1 MLFVETTFREE
12 DTGMARKRQGIG
24 IVEGW
29 QGLGEEDFLR
39 RLVERVVQQ
48 VLEAEMTSFLGAGAY
63 ERNAERRGWRNGF
76 KPRVLKTR
84 VGKLEL
90 LVPKDRE
97 GQFQTELFER
107 YQRSEKALVL
117 SMLEMYISGVSTRKV
132 SAITETLCGLEVSR
146 SQVSALA
153 EKLDLEL
160 SAWRSRGLEKAYPY
174 LVIDARYERVRRAG
188 AVVSQGVLVVVGIS
202 QEGYREVLGAWM
214 ADSETETSWGQVF
227 AELKQRGLR
236 GVRYVV
242 SDDHQGL
249 VRAVRRHF
257 QGAMWQRC
265 QVHFLRNALSL
276 CAARDKALV
285 VGLLKNVT
293 EAETREAA
301 LAAIGQV
308 AAELEKRAP
317 KVARLLEEHGEEILA
332 VYALPASHR
341 KKMRTTNLL
350 ERQNQELKRRTRVV
364 RVFPHE
370 QSCLRLVT
378 ALLMETNQE
387 WMEQLYLDIGEGRT
401 AVSQQ
406 AMASA
411 AA

>member
-1 MLFVETTFREE
+1 
-12 DTGMARKRQGIG
+12 MARKRQGMG

-39 RLVERVVQQ
+39 GLVERVVQQ

-63 ERNAERRGWRNGF
+63 ERSAERRGWRNGF
-76 KPRVLKTR
+76 KPRVLKSR

-117 SMLEMYISGVSTRKV
+117 SMLEMYIAGVSTRKV
-132 SAITETLCGLEVSR
+132 SAITERLCGLEVSR
-146 SQVSALA
+146 SQVSELA
-153 EKLDLEL
+153 GKLDLEL
-160 SAWRSRGLEKAYPY
+160 SAWRNRPLEKVYPY

-202 QEGYREVLGAWM
+202 EEGYREVLGAWI
-214 ADSETETSWGQVF
+214 ADSETEASWGQVF
-227 AELKQRGLR
+227 GELKQRGLR
-236 GVRYVV
+236 DVRYVV
-242 SDDHQGL
+242 SDDHRGL
-249 VRAVRRHF
+249 VRAVGRHF

-276 CAARDKALV
+276 CGARDKPLV
-285 VGLLKNVT
+285 VGLLKNIT
-293 EAETREAA
+293 EAETRETAQEA
-301 LAAIGQV
+301 MGQA
-308 AAELEKRAP
+308 AAELEKRVP

-332 VYALPASHR
+332 VYALPGAHR

-378 ALLMETNQE
+378 ALLTETNQE
-387 WMEQLYLDIGEGRT
+387 WMEQPYLDMGEGT
-401 AVSQQ
+401 PAVSQQ
-406 AMASA
+406 TMASA

>member
-1 MLFVETTFREE
+1 
-12 DTGMARKRQGIG
+12 MARKRQGMG

-39 RLVERVVQQ
+39 GLVERVVQQ

-63 ERNAERRGWRNGF
+63 ERSAERRGWRNGF

-117 SMLEMYISGVSTRKV
+117 SMLEMYIAGVSTRKV

-146 SQVSALA
+146 SQVSELA
-153 EKLDLEL
+153 GKLDLEL
-160 SAWRSRGLEKAYPY
+160 SAWRNRPLEKVYPY

-202 QEGYREVLGAWM
+202 AEGYREVLGAWI
-214 ADSETETSWGQVF
+214 ADSETEASWGQVF
-227 AELKQRGLR
+227 GELKQRGLR
-236 GVRYVV
+236 DVRYVV
-242 SDDHQGL
+242 SDDHRGL
-249 VRAVRRHF
+249 VRAVGRHF

-276 CAARDKALV
+276 CGARDKPLV
-285 VGLLKNVT
+285 VGLLKNIT
-293 EAETREAA
+293 EAETRETAQEA
-301 LAAIGQV
+301 MGQA
-308 AAELEKRAP
+308 AAELEKRVP

-332 VYALPASHR
+332 VYALPGAHR

-387 WMEQLYLDIGEGRT
+387 WMEQPYLDMNEGT
-401 AVSQQ
+401 PAVSQQ
-406 AMASA
+406 TMASA

>member
-1 MLFVETTFREE
+1 
-12 DTGMARKRQGIG
+12 MARKRQGIG
-24 IVEGW
+24 IVDGL

-39 RLVERVVQQ
+39 GLVERVVQQ
-48 VLEAEMTSFLGAGAY
+48 VLDAEMTSFLGAGAY

-117 SMLEMYISGVSTRKV
+117 SMLEMYIAGVSTRKV
-132 SAITETLCGLEVSR
+132 SAITEALCGLEVSR

-160 SAWRSRGLEKAYPY
+160 SGWRNRPLEKAYPY

-202 QEGYREVLGAWM
+202 ADGYREVLGAWM

-227 AELKQRGLR
+227 AELKQRGLG

-257 QGAMWQRC
+257 QGAAWQRC
-265 QVHFLRNALSL
+265 QVHFLRNALQM
-276 CAARDKALV
+276 CGARDKPLV
-285 VGLLKNVT
+285 VGLLKNIT
-293 EAETREAA
+293 EAETLEAA
-301 LAAIGQV
+301 LEAIGQV
-308 AAELEKRAP
+308 VAELEKRAP

-370 QSCLRLVT
+370 LSCLRLVT

-387 WMEQLYLDIGEGRT
+387 WMEKPYLDMQESAMTVG
-401 AVSQQ
+401 QQ
-406 AMASA
+406 ALATA

>member
-1 MLFVETTFREE
+1 
-12 DTGMARKRQGIG
+12 MARKRQGIG

-39 RLVERVVQQ
+39 GLVERVVQQ
-48 VLEAEMTSFLGAGAY
+48 VLDAEMTSFLGAGAY

-84 VGKLEL
+84 VGQLEL

>member
-1 MLFVETTFREE
+1 
-12 DTGMARKRQGIG
+12 MARKRQGIG

-39 RLVERVVQQ
+39 GLVERVVQQ
-48 VLEAEMTSFLGAGAY
+48 VLDAEMSSFLGAGRY
-63 ERNAERRGWRNGF
+63 ERSAERRGWRNGF

-90 LVPKDRE
+90 LVPRDRE

-117 SMLEMYISGVSTRKV
+117 SMLEMYVAGVSTRKV
-132 SAITETLCGLEVSR
+132 SGITEALCGLEVSR

-160 SAWRSRGLEKAYPY
+160 SAWRNRSLEKAYPY

-202 QEGYREVLGAWM
+202 EEGYREVLGAWM

-227 AELKQRGLR
+227 AELKQRGLG

-257 QGAMWQRC
+257 QGAVWQRC

-276 CAARDKALV
+276 CAARDKPLV
-285 VGLLKNVT
+285 VGLLKNIT
-293 EAETREAA
+293 EAETRKAA
-301 LAAIGQV
+301 QEAIGEV
-308 AAELEKRAP
+308 VVELEKRAP

-332 VYALPASHR
+332 VYTLPAVHR

-387 WMEQLYLDIGEGRT
+387 WMEKPYLDMQESTPT
-401 AVSQQ
+401 ASQE
-406 AMASA
+406 ALAPA

>member
-1 MLFVETTFREE
+1 M
-12 DTGMARKRQGIG
+12 G

-39 RLVERVVQQ
+39 GLVERVVQQ
-48 VLEAEMTSFLGAGAY
+48 VLEAEMTSFLGAGSY
-63 ERNAERRGWRNGF
+63 ERSAERRGWRNGF

-117 SMLEMYISGVSTRKV
+117 SMLEMYICGVSTRKV

-160 SAWRSRGLEKAYPY
+160 SAWRNRPLEKVYPY

-188 AVVSQGVLVVVGIS
+188 AVVSQGVLVAVGIS
-202 QEGYREVLGAWM
+202 AEGYREVLGAWM

-227 AELKQRGLR
+227 GELKQRGMR

-242 SDDHQGL
+242 SDDHQGQ
-249 VRAVRRHF
+249 VRAVGRHF
-257 QGAMWQRC
+257 QGAVWQRC

-276 CAARDKALV
+276 CGARDKPLV
-285 VGLLKNVT
+285 VGLLKNIT
-293 EAETREAA
+293 ETETREAA
-301 LAAIGQV
+301 QEAIGEA

-317 KVARLLEEHGEEILA
+317 KVARLLEDHGEEILA
-332 VYALPASHR
+332 VYALPRSHR
-341 KKMRTTNLL
+341 RKMRTTNLL

-370 QSCLRLVT
+370 LSCLRLVT

-387 WMEQLYLDIGEGRT
+387 WMEQLYLDMNESTLT
-401 AVSQQ
+401 ARQQ
-406 AMASA
+406 ALAPA

>member
-1 MLFVETTFREE
+1 MLFVGTTFREE
-12 DTGMARKRQGIG
+12 DMQMARKRQGIG

-39 RLVERVVQQ
+39 GLVERVVQQ
-48 VLEAEMTSFLGAGAY
+48 VLDAEMSSFLGAGRY
-63 ERNAERRGWRNGF
+63 ERSAERRGWRNGF

-90 LVPKDRE
+90 LVPRDRE

-117 SMLEMYISGVSTRKV
+117 SMLEMYVAGVSTRKV
-132 SAITETLCGLEVSR
+132 SGITEALCGLEVSR

-160 SAWRSRGLEKAYPY
+160 SAWRNRSLEKAYPY

-202 QEGYREVLGAWM
+202 EEGYREVLGAWM

-227 AELKQRGLR
+227 AELKQRGLG

-257 QGAMWQRC
+257 QGAVWQRC

-276 CAARDKALV
+276 CAARDKPLV
-285 VGLLKNVT
+285 VGLLKNIT
-293 EAETREAA
+293 EAETRKAA
-301 LAAIGQV
+301 QEAIGEV
-308 AAELEKRAP
+308 VVELEKRAP

-332 VYALPASHR
+332 VYTLPAVHR

-387 WMEQLYLDIGEGRT
+387 WMEKPYLDMQESTPT
-401 AVSQQ
+401 ASQE
-406 AMASA
+406 ALAPA

>member
-1 MLFVETTFREE
+1 MSRQ
-12 DTGMARKRQGIG
+12 RQGMG

-63 ERNAERRGWRNGF
+63 ERSAERRGWRNGF

-117 SMLEMYISGVSTRKV
+117 SMLEMYIAGVSTRKV

-160 SAWRSRGLEKAYPY
+160 SAWRQRPLEKVYPY

-188 AVVSQGVLVVVGIS
+188 AVVSQGVLVAVGIS

-214 ADSETETSWGQVF
+214 ADSETETIWGQVF
-227 AELKQRGLR
+227 GELKQRGLH

-257 QGAMWQRC
+257 QGAAWQRC

-276 CAARDKALV
+276 CAARDKPLV
-285 VGLLKNVT
+285 VGLLRSIT
-293 EAETREAA
+293 EAETGEAA
-301 LAAIGQV
+301 PEAIGQV
-308 AAELEKRAP
+308 VAELEKRAP

-332 VYALPASHR
+332 VYALPQAHR

-387 WMEQLYLDIGEGRT
+387 WMEQTYLDMSEGAP
-401 AVSQQ
+401 AVSPQ
-406 AMASA
+406 AGASA

>member
-1 MLFVETTFREE
+1 
-12 DTGMARKRQGIG
+12 MARKRQGIG
-24 IVEGW
+24 IVERW

-39 RLVERVVQQ
+39 SLVERVVQQ
-48 VLEAEMTSFLGAGAY
+48 VLDAEMTSFLGAGAY

-117 SMLEMYISGVSTRKV
+117 SMLEMYIAGVSTRKV
-132 SAITETLCGLEVSR
+132 SAITEALCGLEVSR

-153 EKLDLEL
+153 ERLDLEL
-160 SAWRSRGLEKAYPY
+160 NAWRNRPLEKVYPY

-202 QEGYREVLGAWM
+202 HEGYREVLGAWM

-227 AELKQRGLR
+227 AELKQRGLC

-249 VRAVRRHF
+249 VRAVGRHF
-257 QGAMWQRC
+257 QGAVWQRC

-276 CAARDKALV
+276 CGARDKPLV
-285 VGLLKNVT
+285 VGLLKNIT

-301 LAAIGQV
+301 QEAIRQV
-308 AAELEKRAP
+308 VEELEKRAP
-317 KVARLLEEHGEEILA
+317 KVARLLEEDGEEILA
-332 VYALPASHR
+332 VYALPAAHR

-387 WMEQLYLDIGEGRT
+387 WMEQLYLDMGEGTT
-401 AVSQQ
+401 AVSQK

>member
-1 MLFVETTFREE
+1 
-12 DTGMARKRQGIG
+12 MARKRQGIE
-24 IVEGW
+24 IVDGW

-39 RLVERVVQQ
+39 SLVERVVQQ
-48 VLEAEMTSFLGAGAY
+48 VLDAEMTSFLGAGAY

-117 SMLEMYISGVSTRKV
+117 SMLEMYIAGVSTRKV
-132 SAITETLCGLEVSR
+132 SGITEALCGLEVSR

-160 SAWRSRGLEKAYPY
+160 SAWRHRPLEKAYPY
-174 LVIDARYERVRRAG
+174 LVIDARYERVRRGG

-202 QEGYREVLGAWM
+202 EEGYREVLGAWM

-285 VGLLKNVT
+285 AGLLKNIT

-301 LAAIGQV
+301 LEAIRQV
-308 AAELEKRAP
+308 VVELEKRAP
-317 KVARLLEEHGEEILA
+317 KVARLLEEHGEEILSA
-332 VYALPASHR
+332 YTLPASHR

-370 QSCLRLVT
+370 QSCLRLIS
-378 ALLMETNQE
+378 ALLMETNQD
-387 WMEQLYLDIGEGRT
+387 WMGRIYLRMEEET
-401 AVSQQ
+401 ATEAPAVAPSTNRNQN
-406 AMASA
+406 
-411 AA
+411 